1 VNDKRKCAICEDG
14 LNPLVLC
21 PECERYV
28 QDLECERVVDEM
40 ACDDLVVWCLERAG
54 VTDE

>member
-1 VNDKRKCAICEDG
+1 MNDERKCALCEDG
-14 LNPLVLC
+14 LDPLVLC

-40 ACDDLVVWCLERAG
+40 ACDDLVCWCLERAG
-54 VTDE
+54 ASDE